1 MDCVVVFWSQVISPF
16 AVPVQFCAGGSCN
29 RRMAGSHTYTHT
41 DARTHSQALRRAN
54 KNTHTEMLARTHT
67 GEWTFLRCFVILY
80 FFLLY
85 SLTHICMHK
94 YASMCTCTC
103 TYHTYVF
110 NCFECVLGHF
120 IFTLL
125 VERVSADPRIS
136 LSRSC
141 TRAPHYR
148 WSSPSSFSKLSHV
161 YFIFLSFYFY
171 FCFWHFGASSF
182 AYLFNLFQQQQQP
195 KRQRSWQQRAL
206 PMWMNRA
213 IALYNTQISQIIS
226 PNFDC
231 LHASNVLIIDRKKSP
246 TLTWT

>member
-1 MDCVVVFWSQVISPF
+1 
-16 AVPVQFCAGGSCN
+16 
-29 RRMAGSHTYTHT
+29 
-41 DARTHSQALRRAN
+41 
-54 KNTHTEMLARTHT
+54 
-67 GEWTFLRCFVILY
+67 
-80 FFLLY
+80 
-85 SLTHICMHK
+85 MH
-94 YASMCTCTC
+94 TCTC

-148 WSSPSSFSKLSHV
+148 WSSPSSFRKLSHV

-182 AYLFNLFQQQQQP
+182 AYLFNLFQQQQQLAA
-195 KRQRSWQQRAL
+195 RS
-206 PMWMNRA
+206 
-213 IALYNTQISQIIS
+213 
-226 PNFDC
+226 
-231 LHASNVLIIDRKKSP
+231 SNVNEPARSHCTIHKFHKLFHTILAAVECVNYRSKEIP
-246 TLTWT
+246 NINLNIV